1 MGRPEVKSVKQSL
14 PHLTTD
20 FLMQSEELIFYRA
33 IKQVTLIQSIYF
45 TDSFIEDYTGH
56 LLHFSFTALEFVS
69 YEPLH
74 NVNTY
79 SLIESKWSLLIN
91 ISYEQLTQYSEN
103 CLPCVTEDC
112 FFSVFFTDTKVQ

>member
-45 TDSFIEDYTGH
+45 TDSVIEDYTGH
-56 LLHFSFTALEFVS
+56 LLYFSFTALEFVS

-74 NVNTY
+74 NA
-79 SLIESKWSLLIN
+79 LLIQ
-91 ISYEQLTQYSEN
+91 S
-103 CLPCVTEDC
+103 
-112 FFSVFFTDTKVQ
+112 K